1 MSDAVKSLKLHSP
14 LRGWCSSLD
23 ETPDEVFAQRFLG
36 DGVAID
42 PTGDT
47 LYAPCDGEIVSVATS
62 KHAVALR
69 AENGAE
75 ILLHVGIDTVALGG
89 NGFDALVQAGARV
102 SRGQPLLKF
111 DLDVL
116 ARGAKSLITPM
127 LITNGDL
134 FTVANACVGVA
145 VEVGDALF
153 DVVATGAAVAASSG
167 EVAQEQTLRFVVS
180 LEHGIHARPAAVI
193 ANFAKTQASEI
204 TVAAHG
210 RSANARSAV
219 SLMAL
224 GVKHGDEITLISR
237 DAAAIEQMRQVVVGI
252 KEAPTAGVHVA
263 SANNAAA
270 AQGRSAAR
278 AGQARIGSDSVARGA
293 QSPHAAKESASQ
305 SASGASKESAGD
317 DSRFS
322 DAGTTRGG
330 GESQF
335 SGVDRGT
342 QVAGSNRLRGVIASR
357 GLAVGRAVT
366 LKAAEI
372 AVVEAGK
379 GIAHESAEF
388 ERARDEVRARLN
400 QLAQHSQGAA
410 KDVISAHLEFIDDW
424 ELVASARRAIS
435 RGKSAAFA
443 WRRAVRDSADTLR
456 ALGDPR
462 MSERV
467 DDLID
472 LESQVLL
479 ALSGE
484 APVAIPQLPDRSILV
499 AEDLKPSQLV
509 SLDATKL
516 TGICLAAGGP
526 TSHVAILAAAMG
538 VPALVAL
545 GENVLSIEDG
555 AWLVLDAE
563 QGTLT
568 ISPDQVAL
576 AAAEQTL
583 TQRKQRQQSER
594 AAAHVDCRTAD
605 GERIEVFA
613 NLGSVAEAQVAVA
626 HGAEGCGLLRTEFL
640 FLERDASPTEDE
652 QLQQY
657 QGIASALESRPLVIR
672 TLDIGGDK
680 PIPYLPLPAEE
691 NPALGLRGVRTSL
704 WRPDLLRVQLRAIL
718 RVQPV
723 EQCRVLLPMITDPAE
738 IRAVRRMLDEVRREL
753 SITSPVQVGA
763 MIETPASAVIAGR
776 IAREVDFLSIG
787 TNDLTQYTLAMDRG
801 HAELAHRIDGLHPAV
816 LNLIAMTV
824 DAADEQDKLVAVCGG
839 LASEPAAV
847 PILIGLGVRELS
859 VVPTLVPQ
867 LKSLIRTVTV
877 DACRSLAQ
885 RALSMDTAEA
895 VRALANEA
903 MAPARGLL
911 PAE

>member
-1 MSDAVKSLKLHSP
+1 MLTLHSP
-14 LRGWCSSLD
+14 LRGWCAPLD
-23 ETPDEVFAQRFLG
+23 ETPDEVFAQRLLG

-47 LYAPCDGEIVSVATS
+47 LHAPCDGEIVSVAAS
-62 KHAVALR
+62 KHAVAVR

-75 ILLHVGIDTVALGG
+75 ILLHVGIDTVVLAGE
-89 NGFDALVQAGARV
+89 GFQALVQAGDRV
-102 SRGQPLLKF
+102 RQGQPLLKF

-127 LITNGDL
+127 LITNGDR
-134 FTVANACVGVA
+134 FSVVEACVGVG
-145 VEVGDALF
+145 VDVGDALF
-153 DVVATGAAVAASSG
+153 KVVNAAEDAAAAAGGAG
-167 EVAQEQTLRFVVS
+167 QEESLSFVVP
-180 LEHGIHARPAAVI
+180 LEHGIHARPAALI
-193 ANFAKTQASEI
+193 ANFAKTQAHEI
-204 TVAAHG
+204 NIKAHG

-224 GVKHGDEITLISR
+224 GVKHGDEMTLVASGDGARSVLDRLKQLVLGIS
-237 DAAAIEQMRQVVVGI
+237 
-252 KEAPTAGVHVA
+252 EAPHAGSADKAARSHVA
-263 SANNAAA
+263 SKDSEPEPG
-270 AQGRSAAR
+270 QER
-278 AGQARIGSDSVARGA
+278 AHEQRGA
-293 QSPHAAKESASQ
+293 SETTAGGVRSIS
-305 SASGASKESAGD
+305 SGS
-317 DSRFS
+317 
-322 DAGTTRGG
+322 
-330 GESQF
+330 
-335 SGVDRGT
+335 
-342 QVAGSNRLRGVIASR
+342 RLRGVIASR

-372 AVVEAGK
+372 AVVEAGR
-379 GIAHESAEF
+379 GIGHESAEF

-410 KDVISAHLEFIDDW
+410 KDVITAHLEFIDDW

-462 MSERV
+462 MAERV

-484 APVAIPQLPDRSILV
+484 APTAIPALPERAILV
-499 AEDLKPSQLV
+499 ADDLKPSQLV

-516 TGICLAAGGP
+516 AGICLAAGGP

-545 GENVLSIEDG
+545 GPAVLAVEDG

-563 QGTLT
+563 QGNLS
-568 ISPDQVAL
+568 ISPDQIAL

-583 TQRKQRQQSER
+583 ASRRQRQQTER
-594 AAAHVDCRTAD
+594 AAAHADCRTAD

-613 NLGSVAEAQVAVA
+613 NLASIAEAQVAVA

-640 FLERDASPTEDE
+640 FLERESPPSEDE

-657 QGIASALESRPLVIR
+657 QGIARALDGRPLVIR

-723 EQCRVLLPMITDPAE
+723 DQCRVLLPMITDPAE

-753 SITSPVQVGA
+753 SIGTPVQVGA
-763 MIETPASAVIAGR
+763 MIETPSSAVIAGR
-776 IAREVDFLSIG
+776 IVREVDFLSIG

-824 DAADEQDKLVAVCGG
+824 DAADEHHKLVAVCGG

-867 LKSLIRTVTV
+867 LKSLIRTLTV
-877 DACRSLAQ
+877 EACRSLAQ
-885 RALSMDTAEA
+885 RALGMDTAEA
-895 VRALANEA
+895 VRALANEP
-903 MAPARGLL
+903 MTPARGLL

>member
-1 MSDAVKSLKLHSP
+1 MTGSAMSSTLTLHSA
-14 LRGWCSSLD
+14 LRGWCAPLD
-23 ETPDEVFAQRFLG
+23 ETPDEVFAQRLLG
-36 DGVAID
+36 DGVAVD

-47 LYAPCDGEIVSVATS
+47 LHAPCDGEVISVAAS
-62 KHAVALR
+62 RHAIALR
-69 AENGAE
+69 AANGAE
-75 ILLHVGIDTVALGG
+75 ILMHVGIDTVALGG
-89 NGFDALVQAGARV
+89 KGFEALVQQGARV
-102 SRGQPLLKF
+102 KRGDPLLKF

-116 ARGAKSLITPM
+116 AQGARSLITPI
-127 LITNGDL
+127 LITNGDR
-134 FTVANACVGVA
+134 FA
-145 VEVGDALF
+145 VLDVRAGRSVEIGDVIF
-153 DVVATGAAVAASSG
+153 EIRAVAESSG
-167 EVAQEQTLRFVVS
+167 PDPGRGDKEVRVTFPIP
-180 LEHGIHARPAAVI
+180 LEHGIHARPAALI
-193 ANFAKTQASEI
+193 ANFAKAQSFEI
-204 TVAAHG
+204 TITANG
-210 RSANARSAV
+210 RSADARSAV

-224 GVKHGDEITLISR
+224 GAKHGDEISIT
-237 DAAAIEQMRQVVVGI
+237 
-252 KEAPTAGVHVA
+252 
-263 SANNAAA
+263 AAA
-270 AQGRSAAR
+270 A
-278 AGQARIGSDSVARGA
+278 
-293 QSPHAAKESASQ
+293 
-305 SASGASKESAGD
+305 
-317 DSRFS
+317 
-322 DAGTTRGG
+322 DAGLVLEQLKAAILGIREASHPEKATDLFS
-330 GESQF
+330 SQPVAQM
-335 SGVDRGT
+335 GKGAAGADR
-342 QVAGSNRLRGVIASR
+342 QVAGAAGDSRSSDRETTATEETSRPGRDGAVQPDRLRGVIASR
-357 GLAVGRAVT
+357 GLAVGRAVS

-372 AVVEAGK
+372 AVVEAGR

-388 ERARDEVRARLN
+388 ERAREEVRARLT
-400 QLAQHSQGAA
+400 QLAQHSQGPA
-410 KDVISAHLEFIDDW
+410 KEVIGAHLEFIDDW
-424 ELVASARRAIS
+424 ELVAAARRAIS

-456 ALGDPR
+456 ALGDQR

-479 ALSGE
+479 ALSGA
-484 APVAIPQLPDRSILV
+484 APAAIPELPERAILV

-509 SLDATKL
+509 SLDANKL
-516 TGICLAAGGP
+516 AGICLAAGGP

-545 GENVLSIEDG
+545 GSTVLTVEEG

-563 QGTLT
+563 QGNLS

-583 TQRKQRQQSER
+583 SQRRQRQQSER

-613 NLGSVAEAQVAVA
+613 NLGSIAEAQVAVA

-640 FLERDASPTEDE
+640 FLEREAPPTEEE

-657 QGIASALESRPLVIR
+657 QGIAKALENRPLVIR

-723 EQCRVLLPMITDPAE
+723 DQCRVLLPMITDPAE

-753 SITSPVQVGA
+753 GISTPVHVGA
-763 MIETPASAVIAGR
+763 MIETPASAVIANR
-776 IAREVDFLSIG
+776 IAREVEFLSIG

-801 HAELAHRIDGLHPAV
+801 HADLAHRIDGLHPAV

-824 DAADEQDKLVAVCGG
+824 DAAEEHDRLVAVCGG

-847 PILIGLGVRELS
+847 PILVGLGVRELS

-867 LKSLIRTVTV
+867 LKSLIRTLTV
-877 DACRSLAQ
+877 EACRALAQ
-885 RALSMDTAEA
+885 RALAMDTAEA
-895 VRALANEA
+895 VRTLANEFCVSE
-903 MAPARGLL
+903 RKVTS
-911 PAE
+911 

>member
-1 MSDAVKSLKLHSP
+1 MSSAANLLKLHAP
-14 LRGWCSSLD
+14 LSGWCASLD

-42 PTGDT
+42 PTNDT
-47 LYAPCDGEIVSVATS
+47 LHAPCDGEIVSVAAS
-62 KHAVALR
+62 KHAIALR
-69 AENGAE
+69 AGNGAE

-89 NGFDALVQAGARV
+89 NGFEALVQPGTRV

-127 LITNGDL
+127 LITNGDRFAL
-134 FTVANACVGVA
+134 ANACVGVA
-145 VEVGDALF
+145 VDVGDALF
-153 DVVATGAAVAASSG
+153 DVVLTGTNVEATSSAA
-167 EVAQEQTLRFVVS
+167 EQEQALSFVVP
-180 LEHGIHARPAAVI
+180 LAHGVHARPAALI
-193 ANFAKTQASEI
+193 ANFAKTQALEI
-204 TVAAHG
+204 TVSAHG

-224 GVKHGDEITLISR
+224 GVKHGDEMTLIGR
-237 DAAAIEQMRQVVVGI
+237 GAGAGGVLEQLKQLVLAI
-252 KEAPTAGVHVA
+252 KEAPHAGDSKALHAPSA
-263 SANNAAA
+263 SNV
-270 AQGRSAAR
+270 AAR
-278 AGQARIGSDSVARGA
+278 AEQA
-293 QSPHAAKESASQ
+293 EN
-305 SASGASKESAGD
+305 ASGCVSSTTERPSDANKSVTTGEPRASSAISGTASAG
-317 DSRFS
+317 
-322 DAGTTRGG
+322 A
-330 GESQF
+330 
-335 SGVDRGT
+335 
-342 QVAGSNRLRGVIASR
+342 ASNQLRGVIASR
-357 GLAVGRAVT
+357 GLSVGRAVT

-372 AVVEAGK
+372 AVVEGGR

-388 ERARDEVRARLN
+388 ERARGEVRARLN
-400 QLAQHSQGAA
+400 QLAQHSKGAA
-410 KDVISAHLEFIDDW
+410 KEVITAHLEFIDDW

-479 ALSGE
+479 ALRGE
-484 APVAIPQLPDRSILV
+484 APVTIPQLPERAILV

-509 SLDATKL
+509 SLDAAKL
-516 TGICLAAGGP
+516 AGICLAAGGP

-545 GENVLSIEDG
+545 GQSVLNIEDG

-563 QGTLT
+563 QGSLT

-583 TQRKQRQQSER
+583 MQRKQRQQSER

-613 NLGSVAEAQVAVA
+613 NLGSIAEAQVAVA

-640 FLERDASPTEDE
+640 FLERDAPPSEDE

-657 QGIASALESRPLVIR
+657 QGIARALESRPLVIR

-753 SITSPVQVGA
+753 GIASPVQVGA
-763 MIETPASAVIAGR
+763 MIETPASAVIASR

-824 DAADEQDKLVAVCGG
+824 DAANEHDKLVAVCGG

-885 RALSMDTAEA
+885 RALAMDTAEA

-903 MAPARGLL
+903 TIPARGLL
-911 PAE
+911 AAE

>member
-1 MSDAVKSLKLHSP
+1 MKGSAVTLHAP
-14 LRGWCSSLD
+14 LRGWCAPLD
-23 ETPDEVFAQRFLG
+23 ETPDEVFAQRLLG

-47 LYAPCDGEIVSVATS
+47 LHAPCDGEVISVAPS
-62 KHAVALR
+62 KHAVAVR

-75 ILLHVGIDTVALGG
+75 ILMHVGIDTVALAGK
-89 NGFDALVQAGARV
+89 GFQALVRQGARV
-102 SRGQPLLKF
+102 KKGEPLLKF

-116 ARGAKSLITPM
+116 AQSAKSLITPI
-127 LITNGDL
+127 LVTNGDH
-134 FTVANACVGVA
+134 FAVADVRADRS
-145 VEVGDALF
+145 VEVGDAICEIRAVAQS
-153 DVVATGAAVAASSG
+153 VVAQASASSK
-167 EVAQEQTLRFVVS
+167 EVSLSFPVA
-180 LEHGIHARPAAVI
+180 LEHGIHARPAAMI
-193 ANFAKTQASEI
+193 ANFAKAQSLEI
-204 TVAAHG
+204 TVSANG

-224 GVKHGDEITLISR
+224 GAKHGDEVSVTASGENAERVLEQLKQ
-237 DAAAIEQMRQVVVGI
+237 AILNIR
-252 KEAPTAGVHVA
+252 EA
-263 SANNAAA
+263 
-270 AQGRSAAR
+270 
-278 AGQARIGSDSVARGA
+278 
-293 QSPHAAKESASQ
+293 PHAAPHAPKPTPAAAVVQE
-305 SASGASKESAGD
+305 ET
-317 DSRFS
+317 SR
-322 DAGTTRGG
+322 A
-330 GESQF
+330 
-335 SGVDRGT
+335 
-342 QVAGSNRLRGVIASR
+342 APSNRLRGVIASR

-372 AVVEAGK
+372 AVVEAGR

-400 QLAQHSQGAA
+400 QLVQHSKGPAQE
-410 KDVISAHLEFIDDW
+410 VISAHLEFIDDW

-456 ALGDPR
+456 ALGDQR

-479 ALSGE
+479 ALSGA
-484 APVAIPQLPDRSILV
+484 APAAIPDLPERAILV

-509 SLDATKL
+509 SLDANKL
-516 TGICLAAGGP
+516 AGICLAAGGP

-545 GENVLSIEDG
+545 GSTVLTIEDG

-563 QGTLT
+563 QGNLS

-583 TQRKQRQQSER
+583 SQRRQRQQTER

-613 NLGSVAEAQVAVA
+613 NLGSIAEAQVAVA

-640 FLERDASPTEDE
+640 FLEREQPPTEDE

-657 QGIASALESRPLVIR
+657 QGIAKALEGRPLVIR

-723 EQCRVLLPMITDPAE
+723 DQCRVLLPMITDPAE

-753 SITSPVQVGA
+753 GITAPVPVGA
-763 MIETPASAVIAGR
+763 MVETPASAVIASR
-776 IAREVDFLSIG
+776 IAREVEFLSIG

-801 HAELAHRIDGLHPAV
+801 HADLAHRIDGLHPAV

-824 DAADEQDKLVAVCGG
+824 NAADEHDKLVAVCGG

-867 LKSLIRTVTV
+867 LKSLIRTLTV
-877 DACRSLAQ
+877 EACHALAQ
-885 RALSMDTAEA
+885 RALAMDTAEA
-895 VRALANEA
+895 VRALANEFCVSET
-903 MAPARGLL
+903 RVVS
-911 PAE
+911 

>member
-1 MSDAVKSLKLHSP
+1 MSSAANLLKLYSP
-14 LRGWCSSLD
+14 LRGWCASLD

-47 LYAPCDGEIVSVATS
+47 LHSPCDGEIVSLATS
-62 KHAVALR
+62 RHAVAIR
-69 AENGAE
+69 ADNGAE

-89 NGFDALVQAGARV
+89 NGFESLVQPGARV

-127 LITNGDL
+127 LITNGDR
-134 FTVANACVGVA
+134 FAVANACVGVA

-153 DVVATGAAVAASSG
+153 DVVATGAGIAAVSSG
-167 EVAQEQTLRFVVS
+167 AEQGQSLSFVVP
-180 LEHGIHARPAAVI
+180 LEHGIHARPAALI
-193 ANFAKTQASEI
+193 ANFAKTQSAEI
-204 TVAAHG
+204 AVWAHG

-224 GVKHGDEITLISR
+224 GVKHGDEMTLTAR
-237 DAAAIEQMRQVVVGI
+237 GAAAVLEQLKQLILGI
-252 KEAPTAGVHVA
+252 KEAPHG
-263 SANNAAA
+263 
-270 AQGRSAAR
+270 
-278 AGQARIGSDSVARGA
+278 
-293 QSPHAAKESASQ
+293 
-305 SASGASKESAGD
+305 
-317 DSRFS
+317 
-322 DAGTTRGG
+322 AGTKSPPASVKLV
-330 GESQF
+330 EVPPPSQPM
-335 SGVDRGT
+335 T
-342 QVAGSNRLRGVIASR
+342 SNRLRGVIASR
-357 GLAVGRAVT
+357 GLAVGRAIT

-379 GIAHESAEF
+379 GIAHEGAEF
-388 ERARDEVRARLN
+388 ERAREAVRARLN

-410 KDVISAHLEFIDDW
+410 REVITAHLEFIDDW
-424 ELVASARRAIS
+424 ELVAAARRAIS

-484 APVAIPQLPDRSILV
+484 APVAIPLLPDRSILV

-516 TGICLAAGGP
+516 AGICLAAGGP

-538 VPALVAL
+538 VPLLVAL
-545 GENVLSIEDG
+545 GPVVLNVEDG

-568 ISPDQVAL
+568 IAPDQVAL

-594 AAAHVDCRTAD
+594 AAAHVDGRTAD

-613 NLGSVAEAQVAVA
+613 NLGSIAEAQVAVA

-640 FLERDASPTEDE
+640 FLERAAPPSEEE

-657 QGIASALESRPLVIR
+657 QGIARALEHRPLVIR

-680 PIPYLPLPAEE
+680 PIAYLPLPAEE

-753 SITSPVQVGA
+753 GVTSPVQLGA

-824 DAADEQDKLVAVCGG
+824 DAANKHDKLVAVCGG

-867 LKSLIRTVTV
+867 MKSLIRTVTV

-885 RALSMDTAEA
+885 RALVMDTAEA

-903 MAPARGLL
+903 MTPARGLL
-911 PAE
+911 AAE

>member
-1 MSDAVKSLKLHSP
+1 MSSAANLLKLHSP
-14 LRGWCSSLD
+14 LRGWCASLD
-23 ETPDEVFAQRFLG
+23 ETPDEVFAQRLLG
-36 DGVAID
+36 EGVAID

-47 LYAPCDGEIVSVATS
+47 LYAPCDGEIVSVAAS

-69 AENGAE
+69 ADNGAE

-89 NGFDALVQAGARV
+89 KGFDALVQPGARV
-102 SRGQPLLKF
+102 SLGQPLLKF
-111 DLDVL
+111 DLDLL

-127 LITNGDL
+127 LITNGDR
-134 FTVANACVGVA
+134 FAVANACVGLA
-145 VEVGDALF
+145 VEAGDALF
-153 DVVATGAAVAASSG
+153 DVVATGANVAAAG
-167 EVAQEQTLRFVVS
+167 NAAEQEATLKFIVI
-180 LEHGIHARPAAVI
+180 LAHGIHARPAALI
-193 ANFAKTQASEI
+193 ANFAKAQSLEI
-204 TVAAHG
+204 TVSAHG

-224 GVKHGDEITLISR
+224 GVKHGEEMTLSAYG
-237 DAAAIEQMRQVVVGI
+237 AAAAATLDQLKQLILGI
-252 KEAPTAGVHVA
+252 KEAPVSVSHAASNNSASVPPTQVVA
-263 SANNAAA
+263 SN
-270 AQGRSAAR
+270 
-278 AGQARIGSDSVARGA
+278 
-293 QSPHAAKESASQ
+293 K
-305 SASGASKESAGD
+305 
-317 DSRFS
+317 
-322 DAGTTRGG
+322 
-330 GESQF
+330 
-335 SGVDRGT
+335 
-342 QVAGSNRLRGVIASR
+342 LRGVIASR

-366 LKAAEI
+366 LRAAEI
-372 AVVEAGK
+372 AVVEVGR

-388 ERARDEVRARLN
+388 ERSRDEVRTRLN

-410 KDVISAHLEFIDDW
+410 REVITAHLEFIDDW

-484 APVAIPQLPDRSILV
+484 APVAMPLLPDRAILV

-509 SLDATKL
+509 SLDAAKL
-516 TGICLAAGGP
+516 AGICLAAGGP

-545 GENVLSIEDG
+545 GQSVLSVEDG

-563 QGTLT
+563 QGTVS

-613 NLGSVAEAQVAVA
+613 NLGSIAEAQVAVT

-640 FLERDASPTEDE
+640 FLERDAPPSEDE

-657 QGIASALESRPLVIR
+657 QGIAQALESRPLVIR

-718 RVQPV
+718 RVRPV
-723 EQCRVLLPMITDPAE
+723 EQCRILLPMITDPAE

-753 SITSPVQVGA
+753 GITSAVPVGA
-763 MIETPASAVIAGR
+763 MIETPASAVIASR

-824 DAADEQDKLVAVCGG
+824 DAANEHHKLVAVCGG

-877 DACRSLAQ
+877 EACRSLAE
-885 RALSMDTAEA
+885 RALAMDTAEA

-903 MAPARGLL
+903 TTPARGLL
-911 PAE
+911 AAE

>member
-1 MSDAVKSLKLHSP
+1 MLTLHSP
-14 LRGWCSSLD
+14 LRGWCAPLD
-23 ETPDEVFAQRFLG
+23 ETPDEVFAQRLMG

-47 LYAPCDGEIVSVATS
+47 LHAPCDGEIISVAAS
-62 KHAVALR
+62 RHAVALR
-69 AENGAE
+69 ADNGAE
-75 ILLHVGIDTVALGG
+75 ILLHVGIDTVGLNGR
-89 NGFDALVQAGARV
+89 GFDALVSQGARV
-102 SRGQPLLKF
+102 RQGQPLLKF

-116 ARGAKSLITPM
+116 AAGAKSLITPM
-127 LITNGDL
+127 LITNGDRFAVL
-134 FTVANACVGVA
+134 NARVGRS
-145 VEVGDALF
+145 VEVGDALL
-153 DVVATGAAVAASSG
+153 DIESANAADASVARTGTKGLNA
-167 EVAQEQTLRFVVS
+167 RFIIA
-180 LEHGIHARPAAVI
+180 LEHGIHARPAALI
-193 ANFAKTQASEI
+193 AHFAKSQPDEI
-204 TVAAHG
+204 SIAANG
-210 RSANARSAV
+210 RTANARSAV
-219 SLMAL
+219 SLMGL
-224 GVKHGDEITLISR
+224 GVKRGDEVVIT
-237 DAAAIEQMRQVVVGI
+237 
-252 KEAPTAGVHVA
+252 
-263 SANNAAA
+263 
-270 AQGRSAAR
+270 
-278 AGQARIGSDSVARGA
+278 
-293 QSPHAAKESASQ
+293 
-305 SASGASKESAGD
+305 SAGD
-317 DSRFS
+317 DAQRVIDELKALIAGIHETPHAADSQAKS
-322 DAGTTRGG
+322 NSSHVAAAKGVSAPQSTAPEHLQAPGADASTAIDQT
-330 GESQF
+330 SATLQP
-335 SGVDRGT
+335 
-342 QVAGSNRLRGVIASR
+342 QRLRGVIASR

-372 AVVEAGK
+372 SVVETGR
-379 GIAHESAEF
+379 GIGHESAEF
-388 ERARDEVRARLN
+388 ERARGEVRVRLT
-400 QLAQHSQGAA
+400 QLSAQSQGAA
-410 KDVISAHLEFIDDW
+410 KEVISAHLEFIDDW
-424 ELVASARRAIS
+424 ELVAAARRAIS

-456 ALGDPR
+456 SLGDPR
-462 MSERV
+462 MAERV

-484 APVAIPQLPDRSILV
+484 APVSIPQLPDRAILV

-509 SLDATKL
+509 SLDASKL

-545 GENVLSIEDG
+545 GPQVLGIADG

-563 QGTLT
+563 QGNVS

-583 TQRKQRQQSER
+583 TQRRQRQQTER
-594 AAAHVDCRTAD
+594 AAAHTDCRTAD

-613 NLGSVAEAQVAVA
+613 NLASIAEAQVAVA

-640 FLERDASPTEDE
+640 FLERDTAPSEDE

-657 QGIASALESRPLVIR
+657 QGIAAALAGRPLVIR

-680 PIPYLPLPAEE
+680 PIPYLPLPAED

-723 EQCRVLLPMITDPAE
+723 EQCRVLLPMITDPGE

-753 SITSPVQVGA
+753 SITVPVHVGA

-824 DAADEQDKLVAVCGG
+824 NAGAQHDRLVAVCGG

-867 LKSLIRTVTV
+867 LKSLIRTLTL

-885 RALSMDTAEA
+885 QALAMDTAEA
-895 VRALANEA
+895 VRALANESTS
-903 MAPARGLL
+903 PASASVQVAR
-911 PAE
+911 

>member
-1 MSDAVKSLKLHSP
+1 MSSAANLLKLSSP
-14 LRGWCSSLD
+14 LRGWCASLD
-23 ETPDEVFAQRFLG
+23 EAPDEVFAQRFLG

-47 LYAPCDGEIVSVATS
+47 LHAPCDGEIVSVATS

-69 AENGAE
+69 ADNGAE
-75 ILLHVGIDTVALGG
+75 ILLHLGIDTVALGG
-89 NGFDALVQAGARV
+89 NGFEALVQPGARV

-116 ARGAKSLITPM
+116 ARGAKSLMTPL
-127 LITNGDL
+127 LITNGDR
-134 FTVANACVGVA
+134 FAVANACVGMA

-153 DVVATGAAVAASSG
+153 DVVATGAGVAAASSG
-167 EVAQEQTLRFVVS
+167 AEQEQTLSFVVP
-180 LEHGIHARPAAVI
+180 LVHGIHARPAALI
-193 ANFAKTQASEI
+193 ANFAKTQSVEI
-204 TVAAHG
+204 TVSAHG

-224 GVKHGDEITLISR
+224 GLKHGDEITLLAR
-237 DAAAIEQMRQVVVGI
+237 GAGAAATLDHLKQLVVGI
-252 KEAPTAGVHVA
+252 KEAPLAADAKASHEAPVA
-263 SANNAAA
+263 VEQSRPASNTAAA
-270 AQGRSAAR
+270 
-278 AGQARIGSDSVARGA
+278 
-293 QSPHAAKESASQ
+293 
-305 SASGASKESAGD
+305 
-317 DSRFS
+317 
-322 DAGTTRGG
+322 
-330 GESQF
+330 
-335 SGVDRGT
+335 
-342 QVAGSNRLRGVIASR
+342 SNRLRGVIASR

-372 AVVEAGK
+372 AVVEAGR
-379 GIAHESAEF
+379 GIAHEGAEF
-388 ERARDEVRARLN
+388 ERAREEVRARLN

-410 KDVISAHLEFIDDW
+410 KEVITAHLEFIDDW
-424 ELVASARRAIS
+424 ELVASARRAIA

-479 ALSGE
+479 ALSGA
-484 APVAIPQLPDRSILV
+484 APVAIPQLPDRAILV

-516 TGICLAAGGP
+516 AGICLAAGGP

-545 GENVLSIEDG
+545 GQLVLSVEDG

-563 QGTLT
+563 QGTVT

-613 NLGSVAEAQVAVA
+613 NLGSIAEAQVAVA

-640 FLERDASPTEDE
+640 FLERDAPPSEDE

-657 QGIASALESRPLVIR
+657 QGIARALENRPLVIR

-680 PIPYLPLPAEE
+680 PIPYLPLPTEA

-753 SITSPVQVGA
+753 GITSPVAVGA
-763 MIETPASAVIAGR
+763 MIETPASAVIADR

-824 DAADEQDKLVAVCGG
+824 AAANDHHKLVAVCGG

-847 PILIGLGVRELS
+847 PVLIGLGVRELS

-877 DACRSLAQ
+877 EACRSLAEQ
-885 RALSMDTAEA
+885 ALAMDTAEA

-903 MAPARGLL
+903 MTPARGLL
-911 PAE
+911 AAE

>member
-1 MSDAVKSLKLHSP
+1 MSSAANLLKLHSP
-14 LRGWCSSLD
+14 LRGWCAPLG
-23 ETPDEVFAQRFLG
+23 EAPDEVFAQRFLG

-62 KHAVALR
+62 RHAVAIR
-69 AENGAE
+69 ADNGAE

-89 NGFDALVQAGARV
+89 NGFEALVQPGARV

-111 DLDVL
+111 DLDIL

-127 LITNGDL
+127 LITNGDR
-134 FTVANACVGVA
+134 FAVANACVGVA

-153 DVVATGAAVAASSG
+153 DVVATGAGVAATSSG
-167 EVAQEQTLRFVVS
+167 AEQEQTLSFVVP
-180 LEHGIHARPAAVI
+180 LDHGIHARPAAMI
-193 ANFAKTQASEI
+193 ANFAKTQPMEI
-204 TVAAHG
+204 TVSAHG
-210 RSANARSAV
+210 RSADARSAV

-224 GVKHGDEITLISR
+224 GVKHGDEITL
-237 DAAAIEQMRQVVVGI
+237 AARGAVLEQLKQLILGI
-252 KEAPTAGVHVA
+252 KETPHGAGTKSPPAGVKTVE
-263 SANNAAA
+263 
-270 AQGRSAAR
+270 
-278 AGQARIGSDSVARGA
+278 V
-293 QSPHAAKESASQ
+293 SPPLQ
-305 SASGASKESAGD
+305 PM
-317 DSRFS
+317 
-322 DAGTTRGG
+322 T
-330 GESQF
+330 
-335 SGVDRGT
+335 
-342 QVAGSNRLRGVIASR
+342 SNRLRGVIASR

-372 AVVEAGK
+372 AVVEAGR

-388 ERARDEVRARLN
+388 ERAREEVRARLN

-410 KDVISAHLEFIDDW
+410 KEVITAHLEFIDDW
-424 ELVASARRAIS
+424 ELVAAARRAIS
-435 RGKSAAFA
+435 RSKSAAFA

-479 ALSGE
+479 ALSG
-484 APVAIPQLPDRSILV
+484 ASPVTIPHLPDRSILV

-509 SLDATKL
+509 SLDASKL
-516 TGICLAAGGP
+516 AGICLAGGGP
-526 TSHVAILAAAMG
+526 TSHVAILSAAMG

-545 GENVLSIEDG
+545 GQPVLNVEDG

-568 ISPDQVAL
+568 VAPDQVAL

-613 NLGSVAEAQVAVA
+613 NLGSIAEAQVAVA

-640 FLERDASPTEDE
+640 FLERDAPPSEDE

-657 QGIASALESRPLVIR
+657 QGIARELENRPLVIR

-723 EQCRVLLPMITDPAE
+723 EQCRVLLPMITDPGE

-753 SITSPVQVGA
+753 GVTSPVHVGA

-824 DAADEQDKLVAVCGG
+824 DAANEHDKLVAVCGG

-877 DACRSLAQ
+877 EACRSLAE
-885 RALSMDTAEA
+885 RALVMDTAEA

-903 MAPARGLL
+903 MTPARGLL
-911 PAE
+911 AAE

>member
-1 MSDAVKSLKLHSP
+1 MKVSVVTLHAP
-14 LRGWCSSLD
+14 LRGWCAPLD
-23 ETPDEVFAQRFLG
+23 EAPDEVFAQRLLG

-47 LYAPCDGEIVSVATS
+47 LHAPCDGEVISVAAS
-62 KHAVALR
+62 KHAVAMR
-69 AENGAE
+69 AHNGAE
-75 ILLHVGIDTVALGG
+75 ILMHVGIDTVALAGK
-89 NGFDALVQAGARV
+89 GFEALVQQGARV
-102 SRGQPLLKF
+102 KVGEPLLKF

-116 ARGAKSLITPM
+116 AQSARSLITPI
-127 LITNGDL
+127 LITNGDR
-134 FTVANACVGVA
+134 FAVANASVGHG
-145 VEVGDALF
+145 VEVGDAISEIN
-153 DVVATGAAVAASSG
+153 AVAGGVGAEARANSKEAS
-167 EVAQEQTLRFVVS
+167 ARFRLS
-180 LEHGIHARPAAVI
+180 LEHGIHARPAALI
-193 ANFAKTQASEI
+193 ANFAKAQSSEI
-204 TVAAHG
+204 TITANG

-219 SLMAL
+219 SLMGL
-224 GVKHGDEITLISR
+224 GAKHGDEISITAVGEHAER
-237 DAAAIEQMRQVVVGI
+237 VVEQL
-252 KEAPTAGVHVA
+252 KEAILNIREVPHTGAGDPTSTTMKGPSPSPAQLTDATVTTSRSANPVLDADATSLLAEGTEAHSRQRA
-263 SANNAAA
+263 SA
-270 AQGRSAAR
+270 
-278 AGQARIGSDSVARGA
+278 
-293 QSPHAAKESASQ
+293 AKA
-305 SASGASKESAGD
+305 
-317 DSRFS
+317 
-322 DAGTTRGG
+322 
-330 GESQF
+330 
-335 SGVDRGT
+335 
-342 QVAGSNRLRGVIASR
+342 NRLRGVIASR

-372 AVVEAGK
+372 PVIEAGR
-379 GIAHESAEF
+379 GIGHESAEF

-400 QLAQHSQGAA
+400 QSAQNSQGAA
-410 KDVISAHLEFIDDW
+410 KEIISAHLEFIDDW

-456 ALGDPR
+456 ALGDQR

-479 ALSGE
+479 ALSGA
-484 APVAIPQLPDRSILV
+484 APATIPELPERAILV

-509 SLDATKL
+509 SLDADKL
-516 TGICLAAGGP
+516 AGICLAAGGP
-526 TSHVAILAAAMG
+526 TSHVAILAAAMS

-545 GENVLSIEDG
+545 GPEVLSVDDG
-555 AWLVLDAE
+555 VWLVLDAE
-563 QGTLT
+563 QGHLS

-583 TQRKQRQQSER
+583 SQRRQRQQSER
-594 AAAHVDCRTAD
+594 AAAHVDCCTAD
-605 GERIEVFA
+605 GERVEVFA
-613 NLGSVAEAQVAVA
+613 NLGSIAEAQVAVA

-640 FLERDASPTEDE
+640 FLERAAPPTEDE

-657 QGIASALESRPLVIR
+657 QGIAQALAGRPLVIR

-718 RVQPV
+718 RVRPV
-723 EQCRVLLPMITDPAE
+723 DRCRVLLPMITDPAE

-753 SITSPVQVGA
+753 GMTAPVQVGA
-763 MIETPASAVIAGR
+763 MIETPASAVIASR
-776 IAREVDFLSIG
+776 IAREVEFLSIG

-801 HAELAHRIDGLHPAV
+801 HADLAHRIDGLHPAV
-816 LNLIAMTV
+816 LKLIAMTV
-824 DAADEQDKLVAVCGG
+824 DAGDEQDKLVAVCGG

-867 LKSLIRTVTV
+867 LKSLIRTLTV
-877 DACRSLAQ
+877 ETCRALAQ
-885 RALSMDTAEA
+885 RALAMDTAEA
-895 VRALANEA
+895 VRTLANEFCVSETRVA
-903 MAPARGLL
+903 S
-911 PAE
+911 